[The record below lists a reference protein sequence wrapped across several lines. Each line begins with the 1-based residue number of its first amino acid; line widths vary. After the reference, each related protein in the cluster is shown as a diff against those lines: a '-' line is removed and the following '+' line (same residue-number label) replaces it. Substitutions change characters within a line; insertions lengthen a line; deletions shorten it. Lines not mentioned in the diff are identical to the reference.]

1 MTSGTPG
8 PSSFVPGLF
17 PVNSST
23 PDPSAL
29 LQSVF
34 GFSGFRPGQ
43 AEIVEAVLAGEN
55 VLAIMP
61 TGGGKSL
68 CFQLPALCRDG
79 VTVVISP
86 LIALMR
92 DQVRALRAAGVM
104 AGALTSGNT
113 EEETEAVFQ
122 GLDDGR
128 IKLLYMAP
136 ERLASAATVQ
146 MLRRVGTRL
155 IAVDEAHCVSQWG
168 HDFRPDYLRIGE
180 LRRTLNVPLA
190 AFTATADEE
199 TRAEIVTRL
208 FDGAAPST
216 FLRGFDRPNLRLAF
230 QVKDTPRQQILAFA
244 AARKGQS
251 GIVYTATRAKTETLS
266 QALHEAGHSACFYHG
281 GMEAEDRRRVEVRF
295 QQEDGLIVVATIA
308 FGMGIDKP
316 DIRWVAHADLPKSI
330 EGYYQ
335 EIGRAGRDGA
345 PADTLT
351 LYGPDDIRL
360 RRSQID
366 ESPAPADRREA
377 DQARLNALLG
387 LAEATACRRQVLL
400 GYFGETSEPCGN
412 CDLCDSPAALFD
424 ATEAVRKALSAM
436 LRTGEWFGAGHLI
449 DILTGTLTAKVK
461 ERGHDQ
467 LPTFA
472 VGRDLSKPAWGAVF
486 RQMMGRDLVRP
497 DADRHGAL
505 RMTDAAR
512 PILRGEASITLRRDT
527 VQSAGPKPIVRS
539 LVSDE
544 DAPLLS
550 ALKAK
555 RRALAEAA
563 GVPAYIVFPDRTLIE
578 MAERRPASL
587 DEMAQITGVGA
598 KKLESFG
605 AAFLEVIT
613 GAGPVALH
621 PQRMRLAG
629 RPAGGLFDR
638 LAETQLRL
646 ARGEDGTGKP
656 MSCTQAELR
665 RIAEAQPST
674 LSELD
679 RVASLGP
686 QKLDRF
692 GPAFLAVL
700 RDG

>member
-1 MTSGTPG
+1 M
-8 PSSFVPGLF
+8 
-17 PVNSST
+17 
-23 PDPSAL
+23 PDPTAL

-43 AEIVEAVLAGEN
+43 AEIVEAVLAGKN

-113 EEETEAVFQ
+113 EEETEAVFR
-122 GLDDGR
+122 GLDEGR

-168 HDFRPDYLRIGE
+168 HDFRPDYLRIGG
-180 LRRTLNVPLA
+180 LRRALDVPLA
-190 AFTATADEE
+190 AFTATADSE
-199 TRAEIVTRL
+199 TRAEIVARL

-251 GIVYTATRAKTETLS
+251 GIVYAATRAKTETLS
-266 QALHEAGHSACFYHG
+266 QALREAGHSACFYHG

-351 LYGPDDIRL
+351 LHGPDDIRL

-377 DQARLNALLG
+377 DHARLNALLG
-387 LAEATACRRQVLL
+387 LAEATICRRQVLL
-400 GYFGETSEPCGN
+400 EYFGETSQPCGN
-412 CDLCDSPAALFD
+412 CDLCDSPVALFD

-449 DILTGTLTAKVK
+449 DILTGNATPKVK
-461 ERGHDQ
+461 DRGHDR

-527 VQSAGPKPIVRS
+527 VQSVGAKPAVRS

-563 GVPAYIVFPDRTLIE
+563 GVPAYIVFADRTLIE
-578 MAERRPASL
+578 MAERRPRNL
-587 DEMAQITGVGA
+587 DDMARITGVGA

-613 GAGPVALH
+613 GAAPAALH

-629 RPAGGLFDR
+629 RSAGGVFDR

-646 ARGEDGTGKP
+646 ARGEDGTGKLL
-656 MSCTQAELR
+656 SCTPAELR
-665 RIAEAQPST
+665 RIAEAQPLT
-674 LSELD
+674 LSDLD